1 MALIP
6 PHYLDAVVAIGVGDD
21 PEERK
26 WIGTGFLL
34 WPVIRRKRRG
44 AEPLLH
50 LLDQSV
56 EDTELFAL
64 TSRVK
69 RGGDAPYLSRVSFRV
84 TVPSVVTSL

>member
-1 MALIP
+1 M
-6 PHYLDAVVAIGVGDD
+6 HKAV
-21 PEERK
+21 ERDLHGLFYFPVSRG
-26 WIGTGFLL
+26 GTYD
-34 WPVIRRKRRG
+34 IRRKRRG

-69 RGGDAPYLSRVSFRV
+69 RVGDAPYLSRVSFRV

>member
-1 MALIP
+1 MIPKSANGSELDFFMACYP
-6 PHYLDAVVAIGVGDD
+6 A
-21 PEERK
+21 
-26 WIGTGFLL
+26 
-34 WPVIRRKRRG
+34 KRRG

-69 RGGDAPYLSRVSFRV
+69 RVGDAPYLSRVSFRV